1 MRRRSWRTSVRLILA
16 VFFLSAP
23 EAIVL
28 EPEDIRA
35 QAGGGTDAAT
45 ATRVVLSE
53 VLYEPRTGERPFVEI
68 LNAGTNAADLSMMSL
83 QIGGKAH
90 LLSRVSEPLAPGERL
105 LIRFDGEG
113 RSEGR
118 VLHATAGITLPAEGG
133 RIELRGADDRV
144 LDRVAWGTAPG
155 AIAPGAGGLTRLDD
169 VRSRP
174 GRSIGRPPGAS
185 TPDAPSEWTAY
196 SPDAV
201 TPGAANPLPAVAELM
216 PIDGAILDA
225 TSARLTWYPEPGSH
239 RYQVQIATGADF
251 AQPIVDIAVSDA
263 EAQTGALAPGRYF
276 WRVRAV
282 AADGTR
288 APFSAASGFELGAG
302 GSDRASAARAA
313 PLAASIRRVRADA
326 MPVQQRSLAVPYLT
340 QHKDSPLLQ
349 LENPRY
355 RDAHGWDVDH
365 KVFRN
370 ADKSDSHNC
379 AVANVAMV
387 NRYFG
392 GDLTQDRIGYEVLS
406 DAVARHA
413 ARLGQGSLGPVL
425 ADPRFRAMLNE
436 VRPGPEMDF
445 PYGRGLNTLQ
455 VTAALLFALGVEPVL
470 TPDYSSKETLWTDI
484 VSEIDAGRP
493 VVAAGRRHTY
503 TIRAYSRSGARRT
516 ISLNDPANGRYTV
529 DFDAWAAAPANIS
542 TWRIPPGATGALIE
556 AEASLDSDGDGVM
569 DFDETRRFKTDPR
582 NRDSDGDLVPDK
594 EDIASGVFEVE
605 FGLGYAMFAQTVDS
619 GRDYDEDRLPTERDP
634 DSDNGGC
641 LDGDEDL
648 DRDGFRTGSERS
660 NFTTPDDL
668 CGSLSGSITF
678 THAFVHDPLG
688 NGQVVTTTSETIT
701 VILRLKNDPSQGP
714 EHYVDDGS
722 RYVVRK
728 VSRLVVQNGTC
739 PITARETAAASGTFP
754 DPAAIGGHLSSDGL
768 VVGAIVDV
776 PARGVNDS
784 CVMSEEGATQASF
797 SLPDCLGQP
806 VGRRVDRTYTFN
818 CAPPPPAPGMT
829 YTRWSISGTVRLR

>member
-1 MRRRSWRTSVRLILA
+1 MRRRSSRTTFRLILA
-16 VFFLSAP
+16 VIFLSAP
-23 EAIVL
+23 DAIGL
-28 EPEDIRA
+28 EPA
-35 QAGGGTDAAT
+35 SLGPQAGAGPGAA
-45 ATRVVLSE
+45 AVRVVLSE
-53 VLYEPRTGERPFVEI
+53 VLSEPRTGELPFVEI
-68 LNAGTNAADLSMMSL
+68 FNAGSNPADLSMMSL
-83 QIGGKAH
+83 QIGEKAQ
-90 LLSRVSEPLAPGERL
+90 LLARVAQPLAPGDRL
-105 LIRFDGEG
+105 LVRFDGEG
-113 RSEGR
+113 RFEGR
-118 VLHATAGITLPAEGG
+118 VLHATAGVTLPADGG
-133 RIELRGADDRV
+133 TIELRDANDRV

-174 GRSIGRPPGAS
+174 GRSIGRAPGA
-185 TPDAPSEWTAY
+185 TRPDVVSEWTAY
-196 SPDAV
+196 APEAV
-201 TPGAANPLPAVAELM
+201 TPGAANPLPAIAELM
-216 PIDGAILDA
+216 PIDGAILDG

-239 RYQVQIATGADF
+239 RYQVQVATAADF
-251 AQPIVDIAVSDA
+251 TSPIADVTAGEA
-263 EAQTGALAPGRYF
+263 EVQTGTLAPGRYF
-276 WRVRAV
+276 WRVQAI
-282 AADGTR
+282 AEDGTR
-288 APFSAASGFELGAG
+288 APYSAASGFGLGAAG
-302 GSDRASAARAA
+302 DDPAPAARAL
-313 PLAASIRRVRADA
+313 PFAASIRRAGA
-326 MPVQQRSLAVPYLT
+326 GGPPIQERSLNVPYLT

-413 ARLGQGSLGPVL
+413 ARLSQGPLASVL

-470 TPDYSSKETLWTDI
+470 TPDYQSKEALWTDV

-503 TIRAYSRSGARRT
+503 TIRAYSRRGARRT

-529 DFDAWAAAPANIS
+529 DFDAWAAVPANIS
-542 TWRIPPGATGALIE
+542 TWRIPPGATGTLIE
-556 AEASLDSDGDGVM
+556 AEASLDGDGDGVM
-569 DFDETRRFKTDPR
+569 DFDETRRFKTDPGS
-582 NRDSDGDLVPDK
+582 RDSDRDLVPDK

-605 FGLGYAMFAQTVDS
+605 FSLGYAMFAQTVDS
-619 GRDYDEDRLPTERDP
+619 GRDYDDDRLPTERDP

-641 LDGDEDL
+641 LDGEEDL
-648 DRDGFRTGSERS
+648 DRDGFRAGSERS
-660 NFTTPDDL
+660 NFNTSDDL

-688 NGQVVTTTSETIT
+688 NGQVVTTTNETMT
-701 VILRLKNDPSQGP
+701 VILRLKNDPSRGP

-722 RYVVRK
+722 RFVVRG
-728 VSRLVVQNGTC
+728 VHRLEVQNGSC
-739 PITARETAAASGTFP
+739 PITGRETAAASGTFA
-754 DPAAIGGHLSSDGL
+754 DPSSIGGHLSSDGL
-768 VVGAIVDV
+768 VVAALVDV
-776 PARGVNDS
+776 PARGANDD
-784 CVMSEEGATQASF
+784 CLMSEQGPTHMSF
-797 SLPDCLGQP
+797 SLPDCLGKP
-806 VGRRVDRTYTFN
+806 VGRRADRTYTFN
-818 CAPPPPAPGMT
+818 CSPPPPAPGMT
-829 YTRWSISGTVRLR
+829 FTRWSISGTVRLR